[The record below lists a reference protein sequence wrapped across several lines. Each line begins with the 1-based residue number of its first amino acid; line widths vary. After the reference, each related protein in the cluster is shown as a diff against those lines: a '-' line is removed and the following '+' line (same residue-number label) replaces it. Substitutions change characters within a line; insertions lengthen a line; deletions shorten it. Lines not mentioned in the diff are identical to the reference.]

1 MKANELFRQE
11 IKVIN
16 IGLSSFKESLE
27 EEGFHVIQVDWK
39 PPFGDEETLEALDK
53 ILLLQAEGRL
63 DIEKANK
70 EAFNR
75 LISSRPKLVGMG
87 KAIDVVPGMKK
98 NMLLHAGPPVT
109 WEKMCGPMRGAVMAA
124 LIYENLANSPEEAE
138 KLASSGA
145 IEFSPCHHH
154 NAVGPMA
161 GIISP
166 SMPVFILE
174 NETYGNK
181 SYATMN
187 EGLGKVLR
195 MGAFSPD
202 VIERLRWMESVLY
215 PALDKAIKYLGSV
228 DIKNIIAQALHMGD
242 EVHNRNRAA
251 TSLLFRTI
259 APAIVRTTSDPEV
272 IEKVLKFID
281 GNDHFFLNISMAS
294 AKASLDA
301 ARGIE
306 GSTMVVCLARNGTD
320 FGIQVSG
327 LGDEWF
333 ITKAEVPPNA
343 LYFPGFTKEDANP
356 DIGDSSI
363 TETAGTGGFA
373 IGAAPAIVQFTGGTP
388 QDALN
393 KTMTMYE
400 ITIGENNAYQIPFL
414 NFRGTPTGIDIRLV
428 VEKGI
433 PPFIDTGIAHKNPGV
448 GQVGAGLVDAPMECF
463 KKALIAFSKKYS

>member
-1 MKANELFRQE
+1 MKANELFKQE

-16 IGLSSFKESLE
+16 IGLISFKESLE

-39 PPFGDEETLEALDK
+39 PPFGDDETLEALDK

-109 WEKMCGPMRGAVMAA
+109 WDKMCGPMRGAVMAA
-124 LIYENLANSPEEAE
+124 LIYENMANSPEEAE

-202 VIERLRWMESVLY
+202 VIERLRWMENVLY
-215 PALDKAIKYLGSV
+215 PALDKAIKYLGSI

-259 APAIVRTTSDPEV
+259 APAIVRTTNDPEV

-333 ITKAEVPPNA
+333 VTKAEVPPNA

>member
-1 MKANELFRQE
+1 MKANELFKQE

-16 IGLSSFKESLE
+16 VGLIAFKESLE
-27 EEGFHVIQVDWK
+27 EEGFHVMQVDWK
-39 PPFGDEETLEALDK
+39 PPVGDEETLEALDK
-53 ILLLQAEGRL
+53 VLLLQAEGKL

-75 LISSRPKLVGMG
+75 LISSRPKLIGMG

-109 WEKMCGPMRGAVMAA
+109 WDKMCGPMRGAVMAA

-138 KLASSGA
+138 NFASSGA

-202 VIERLRWMESVLY
+202 VIERLKWMEKVLY
-215 PALDKAIKYLGSV
+215 PALDKAIKYLGSI

-251 TSLLFRTI
+251 TSLLFRAI

-272 IEKVLKFID
+272 VEKILRFID

-333 ITKAEVPPNA
+333 TTKAEVPPNA

-414 NFRGTPTGIDIRLV
+414 NFRGTPTGIDIRLI